1 MAVTLAALRTY
12 LGASGTAGGRW
23 SDEALTGA
31 LAVEAAAQRARV
43 KYPTDVDGIEITPTP
58 VDLDEALCR
67 RVAANLARRTIPL
80 GLTDAS
86 GDAGSR
92 AYVPGTDPEVRRLE
106 APYRRLVVG

>member
-1 MAVTLAALRTY
+1 MAVTLLALREY
-12 LGASGTAGGRW
+12 LGPSGATGGRW
-23 SDEALTGA
+23 SDTALTGA
-31 LAVEAAAQRARV
+31 LAVETAAQRARV
-43 KYPTDVDGIEITPTP
+43 KYPTDAAGVEIVPSP

-86 GDAGSR
+86 GDAGQR